1 MPSRAGSSSS
11 CRRETTFHVKHDG
24 PDEVAVALPA
34 APPGAAAVFAER
46 LPLAVR
52 FAEILADTGV
62 SHGLIGPR
70 EVPRLWERHLLNCAV
85 VADAFL
91 PDARV
96 VDVGSG
102 AGLPGVA
109 LAIVRP
115 DLEVHLVEP
124 MLRRT
129 EWLAGVVAELGLDS
143 VTVHRGR
150 AEELAGAVSAPYVT
164 ARAVARLDK
173 LARWCIPLL
182 EPAGTLVAMKG
193 RSAVQELADDRP
205 ALVKLGLVDAVVRE
219 HGVDVLDEPVLTVDL
234 RFEPARRTR
243 RVPAKGRGSASSRS
257 KGGRSTDRGAT
268 TPR

>member
-1 MPSRAGSSSS
+1 M
-11 CRRETTFHVKHDG
+11 KHDG
-24 PDEVAVALPA
+24 QAEPAVTLPA
-34 APPGAAAVFAER
+34 APQGAAAVFGER
-46 LPLAVR
+46 LPLAVH

-70 EVPRLWERHLLNCAV
+70 EVPRLWERHVLNCAV
-85 VADAFL
+85 VADAFG

-109 LAIVRP
+109 LAIARP

-129 EWLAGVVAELGLDS
+129 QWLVSVLAELGLDS

-150 AEELAGAVSAPYVT
+150 AEELAGTVSAPYVT

-173 LARWCIPLL
+173 LARWCVPLL
-182 EPAGTLVAMKG
+182 EPGGTLVAMKG
-193 RSAVQELADDRP
+193 RSAAQELADDRP
-205 ALVKLGLVDAVVRE
+205 ALAKLGLIEAVVRE
-219 HGVDVLDEPVLTVDL
+219 HGGEVLDEPVLTVDL
-234 RFEPARRTR
+234 RFARPGAT
-243 RVPAKGRGSASSRS
+243 KGRARS
-257 KGGRSTDRGAT
+257 KQRGT
-268 TPR
+268 RGTG